1 MSIVV
6 PGTVREGRVVLET
19 PVDWPEG
26 MKVQVTP
33 VESGER
39 IGLTEEEWSHS
50 PEAIEDWLRWYRPLE
65 PLKITPEEEAEF
77 WRFQEEIGR
86 YTKEAVR
93 RQMEEGLE

>member
-1 MSIVV
+1 MNAVV
-6 PGTVREGRVVLET
+6 PGTFHDGRVVLEA

-26 MKVQVTP
+26 MKVQVIP

-39 IGLTEEEWSHS
+39 IGLTEEEWSDS
-50 PEAIEDWLRWYRPLE
+50 PEAIEDWLRWYRALE

-77 WRFQEEIGR
+77 WRFQEEIDR

-93 RQMEEGLE
+93 RQMEEGLK